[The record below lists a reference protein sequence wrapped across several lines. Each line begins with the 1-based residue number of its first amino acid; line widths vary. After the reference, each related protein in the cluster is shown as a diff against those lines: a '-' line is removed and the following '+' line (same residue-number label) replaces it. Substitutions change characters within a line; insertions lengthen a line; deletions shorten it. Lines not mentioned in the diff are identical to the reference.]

1 MSDDADPDA
10 ELKTEICAQLAE
22 IIINRVPGISEVFDV
37 KSVQRDLLTGLQLE
51 LVQDKIDRQLH
62 HREKDELF
70 SLAARSAFG
79 HLISFGKPVEELVKD
94 GQLRRRILDAA
105 LVVAQDQERTY
116 AGLIK
121 SADYDITQEIE
132 SGTTRVVCA
141 RRRARSRAHS
151 YFVVVVTGVWLAV
164 AFTPLAWEY
173 GVFMTIGA
181 AGGTWWAK
189 KSFNPYGRRT

>member
-22 IIINRVPGISEVFDV
+22 IIINRVPGISKIFDV
-37 KSVQRDLLTGLQLE
+37 NSVQRHLLTGLQLE
-51 LVQDKIDRQLH
+51 LVQDTIDRRLQ
-62 HREKDELF
+62 HREKDELISF
-70 SLAARSAFG
+70 AAKSAFG
-79 HLISFGKPVEELVKD
+79 HLIAFGMPVEELVKD
-94 GQLRRRILDAA
+94 SKRRRRILDAA
-105 LVVAQDQERTY
+105 LVVAEDEERTY
-116 AGLIK
+116 AGLMK

-132 SGTTRVVCA
+132 SGTTRAVRA
-141 RRRARSRAHS
+141 RRRARSRAHF

-164 AFTPLAWEY
+164 VFTPLAWEY